1 MCQNL
6 RQEDDKSRQPWDSKL
21 NQVGCL
27 DSVRRMA
34 DAKPWTAKNLRRVS
48 EIMLPEPI
56 NLNLAVSCYYL
67 GHLLQEATGGY
78 AGV

>member
-1 MCQNL
+1 
-6 RQEDDKSRQPWDSKL
+6 
-21 NQVGCL
+21 
-27 DSVRRMA
+27 MA